1 MSTVNKRVKHVKP
14 LTEPSVDLY
23 ELAQT
28 VPAEEF
34 ETRRQVREFI
44 WRMVLLDRMN
54 RPIQETRARVSR
66 KQTSVCRRH

>member
-1 MSTVNKRVKHVKP
+1 MSTVNKRVKQVKP
-14 LTEPSVDLY
+14 LNEPSVELY

-44 WRMVLLDRMN
+44 WRIVLLDRMN
-54 RPIQETRARVSR
+54 RPIQETRARGSR
-66 KQTSVCRRH
+66 KQTSVYRRH

>member
-1 MSTVNKRVKHVKP
+1 MSTVTKRVKQVKP

-23 ELAQT
+23 EFAQT
-28 VPAEEF
+28 LPAEEF

-54 RPIQETRARVSR
+54 RPS
-66 KQTSVCRRH
+66 